1 MVLRMMADVVKL
13 KPRLVHIMAG
23 TNDIASNTGTIT
35 PEQSHDNFRMMVT
48 LAKAHGIH
56 VLLASVPPSGG
67 FPWRPG
73 LEVTAPIR
81 AFNAWLPAYARETGS
96 TWVDY
101 TPVLATPEGAMKPG
115 MAEDGVHPT
124 PAGYHA
130 MESVLLPILKAR
142 KA

>member
-1 MVLRMMADVVKL
+1 MLRMMADVVKL